1 MIFGKITEIVSLVV
15 TRDFFSLPVEE
26 VREEFPK
33 LTPAEGGVKRSIS
46 VVDWIEGSG
55 SSVKRERFL
64 ESSSHRPPN

>member
-15 TRDFFSLPVEE
+15 TRDFFSLPASHLVEEE

-33 LTPAEGGVKRSIS
+33 LTPAGGGGVRSGIS

-55 SSVKRERFL
+55 SSG
-64 ESSSHRPPN
+64 